1 MAGKAPPCSRRRP
14 SQSSSGSS
22 GSGYASSS
30 TSSSSQTSLDE
41 DDANVRVTPYWCSYR
56 SLIQTRGFRLD
67 TYKDVK
73 DWYHD
78 YWASLGS
85 EGHAVSKD
93 LPGYIRACRG
103 KDENELCRDDGLPE
117 RLFRG
122 TQCST
127 GTKVVIKAVH
137 LHSRE
142 YDVIRHLSSPPLRSH
157 PMNHCIPVLDLIE
170 VPRDNLAFIV
180 MEEWSSQLVAETP
193 CDLGHFLSALRQCIE
208 HIVFMH
214 AHRIAHLDVSLRNIL
229 TNYKGHYACIDYE
242 TSTRYDGSTAARTSI
257 CKGTEIPPELER
269 GEWSDPYK
277 VDVYALG
284 VLLLRA
290 MDLTGYD
297 VPELHVLVKPM
308 LSSRFEQRPTAQQ
321 VLVSFN
327 AMVSQFPS
335 RRLRMTCPNQP

>member
-1 MAGKAPPCSRRRP
+1 MATKAPPCSRRRP
-14 SQSSSGSS
+14 SQSSSGTS
-22 GSGYASSS
+22 GSEYASSS

-41 DDANVRVTPYWCSYR
+41 DAVNVRVTPYWCSYR
-56 SLIQTRGFRLD
+56 CLLQSRGFRLD

-73 DWYHD
+73 QWYHE
-78 YWASLGS
+78 YWASLSS
-85 EGHAVSKD
+85 EGHTVTKD

-103 KDENELCRDDGLPE
+103 EDEDELCRDDGLPE

-142 YDVIRHLSSPPLRSH
+142 YDVIRHLSRPPLRSH

-180 MEEWSSQLVAETP
+180 MEEWSSQLVADTP
-193 CDLGHFLSALRQCIE
+193 CNLGLFLNALRQCIE
-208 HIVFMH
+208 HFVFMH
-214 AHRIAHLDVSLRNIL
+214 AIHVAHLDVSLRNIL
-229 TNYKGHYACIDYE
+229 TDYQGHYACIDYE
-242 TSTRYDGSTAARTSI
+242 TSTRYDSSIVARTCI
-257 CKGTEIPPELER
+257 RKGTEIPPELER

-284 VLLLRA
+284 ILLLRA

-297 VPELHVLVKPM
+297 VPELQRLVKPM
-308 LSSRFEQRPTAQQ
+308 LSNRFEQRPTAQQ

-327 AMVSQFPS
+327 AIVSQFPLP
-335 RRLRMTCPNQP
+335 RLRTTCPNQA